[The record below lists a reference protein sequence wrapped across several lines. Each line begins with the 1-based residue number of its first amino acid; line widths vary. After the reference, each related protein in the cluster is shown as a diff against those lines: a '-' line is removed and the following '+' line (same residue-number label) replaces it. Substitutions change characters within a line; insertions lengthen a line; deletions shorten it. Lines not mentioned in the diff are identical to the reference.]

1 MSTPQN
7 INQVNLNSNSNGQ
20 YFNNFFINIPTV
32 SSNQND
38 AIVGYFTDQTDG
50 NTAAAQAL
58 ASAIIATSISQGI
71 DPMQV
76 LQQFTSLPKG
86 ELNLFLVTF
95 LNLNRVGTSYLGV
108 SNAPVVNKY
117 VQRAILA

>member
-108 SNAPVVNKY
+108 SNAPIVNKY